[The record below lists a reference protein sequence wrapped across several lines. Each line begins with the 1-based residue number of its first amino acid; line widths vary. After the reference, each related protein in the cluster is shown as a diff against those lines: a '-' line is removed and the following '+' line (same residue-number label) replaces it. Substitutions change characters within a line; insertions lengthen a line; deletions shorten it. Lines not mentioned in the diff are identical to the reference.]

1 MMIEWYRSESLP
13 GTGTARL
20 VDRALPS
27 GGVWQAHT
35 HTHPGYTEIEE
46 YVSVAVTL
54 DNREIKFIQND
65 WNHNMYIPI
74 TKTKYFWHFPKYPH
88 DRKQEV
94 LPLTYVC
101 ESVAVTL
108 DNREIKFIQNDWN
121 HNMYIP
127 ITKTKY
133 FWHFPKYPHDRKQEV
148 LPLTYVCESVA
159 VTLDNREIKFIQ
171 NQSNHISHTPYT
183 KTKTF

>member
-20 VDRALPS
+20 VDRELPS

-35 HTHPGYTEIEE
+35 HTHPGYTEIVE

-94 LPLTYVC
+94 LPLTYVR

-108 DNREIKFIQNDWN
+108 DNREIKFL
-121 HNMYIP
+121 
-127 ITKTKY
+127 K
-133 FWHFPKYPHDRKQEV
+133 
-148 LPLTYVCESVA
+148 
-159 VTLDNREIKFIQ
+159 